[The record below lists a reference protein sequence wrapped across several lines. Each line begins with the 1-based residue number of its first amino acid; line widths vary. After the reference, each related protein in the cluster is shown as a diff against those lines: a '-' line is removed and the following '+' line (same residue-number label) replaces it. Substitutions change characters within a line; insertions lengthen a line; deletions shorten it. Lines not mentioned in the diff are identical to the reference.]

1 MYLNKLSGII
11 IKVERYMNKLLN
23 WANRALKKMTVRDAG
38 MLKVLLLLIGM
49 VLGAFFPLFVKHYL
63 YFFVAVIVILW
74 AILGWKFY
82 RK

>member
-1 MYLNKLSGII
+1 MMKKL
-11 IKVERYMNKLLN
+11 MN

-49 VLGAFFPLFVKHYL
+49 ILGASFPLFVNYYL
-63 YFFVAVIVILW
+63 YFFITVIVVLW
-74 AILGWKFY
+74 VILGWKFY